1 MADTVAQSVKWLNE
15 QGDAY
20 FEGKGK
26 PQNKEL
32 AYTFY
37 KQAADQDN
45 PLGHLNIGRY
55 FLDKKDY
62 KKALEAIQKARSYR
76 YPAASLM
83 LSRMA
88 RTGQGLKKNKTKAFK
103 FALEAA
109 EWSDVDGYLD
119 VATCYEDGFGVKRD
133 VEKAFAYYKKAAELD
148 HPKGMYKVGTI
159 LLATPKEKTGGEEAL
174 RWLDKAAMTGEPM
187 AIRTLIDT
195 YQKAAAPFLK
205 KKSRGYCDEM
215 TFYYKELLARTGDDM
230 SLREVAE
237 AYHYGSHPVKKNPEK
252 AFLYFSKLAEMKDP
266 VGYHGLG
273 MCHQNGQGVKVD
285 LTKAKAYYEAAAA
298 LSHAG
303 ALTKLGDL
311 VRAQATTPADFE
323 RARDHYLEAAKQ
335 NDLEAVINLG
345 LLHYRAQIPNAQ
357 SALAFQYFDTAAK
370 KGAVGAYYWLGVLY
384 QKGEGVE
391 INRETAKKMFRKAM
405 AEGHLGSKFKL
416 ATSLFEE
423 AEAPK
428 IKPKPQTLLRTEAKR
443 LMLEY
448 VLDPQRHPAN
458 AVVAMRLLG
467 ESFERGDG
475 EPSNPRAARYWHE
488 SAAQAGDGAAMLWM
502 MRALKDREP
511 TASWNWLE
519 KACADPTF
527 AEAHYQKG
535 LILLE
540 GISQVVKVDPIKA
553 KQAFETAAR
562 MNHPQAVAKLM
573 VL

>member
-1 MADTVAQSVKWLNE
+1 MAEAQGAKWLNE

-20 FEGKGK
+20 FEGVGK

-32 AYTFY
+32 AYTYY
-37 KQAADQDN
+37 KQAADLDN
-45 PLGHLNIGRY
+45 PLGHLNIGKY

-76 YPAASLM
+76 YPAASLL
-83 LSRMA
+83 LSKMA

-109 EWSDVDGYLD
+109 EWSDVDGYLE
-119 VATCYEDGFGVKRD
+119 VASCYEDGFGVKRD

-148 HPKGMYKVGTI
+148 HPKGLYKVGRI
-159 LLATPKEKTGGEEAL
+159 LLETPKEKTGGEEAL
-174 RWLDKAAMTGEPM
+174 RFLDKAAMTGEPM

-195 YQKAAAPFLK
+195 YQKASTPYLK

-215 TFYYKELLARTGDDM
+215 TFYYRELLARTGDDV

-237 AYHYGSHPVKKNPEK
+237 AYHYGNPPVKKNPEK
-252 AFLYFSKLAEMKDP
+252 AFLYFSKLAEMKDA

-273 MCHQNGQGVKVD
+273 MCHQTGQGVKID
-285 LTKAKAYYEAAAA
+285 LTKAKAYYEAAAS

-311 VRAQATTPADFE
+311 IRAQATTPEDFE
-323 RARDHYLEAAKQ
+323 RARDRYLEAAKQ

-345 LLHYRAQIPNAQ
+345 LLHYRGQIPNAQ
-357 SALAFQYFDTAAK
+357 STLAFQYFDTAAK
-370 KGAVGAYYWLGVLY
+370 KGAVGAWYWLGVLY

-391 INRETAKKMFRKAM
+391 ANRETAKKMFKRAM
-405 AEGHLGSKFKL
+405 ADGHLGAKFKL
-416 ATSLFEE
+416 ATSLLEE

-428 IKPKPQTLLRTEAKR
+428 MKPKTQIQLRVEAKR
-443 LMLEY
+443 LLLEY
-448 VLDPQRHPAN
+448 VLDEKRHPAN

-467 ESFERGDG
+467 EAFERGDG
-475 EPSNPRAARYWHE
+475 EAPNPRAARYWHE
-488 SAAQAGDGAAMLWM
+488 AAALEGDGTAMLWM
-502 MRALKDREP
+502 MRALKTKEP
-511 TASWNWLE
+511 QASWNWLE
-519 KACADPTF
+519 KACADVTF

-540 GISQVVKVDPIKA
+540 GVSQVVKVDLIQA
-553 KQAFETAAR
+553 RQAFETAAR